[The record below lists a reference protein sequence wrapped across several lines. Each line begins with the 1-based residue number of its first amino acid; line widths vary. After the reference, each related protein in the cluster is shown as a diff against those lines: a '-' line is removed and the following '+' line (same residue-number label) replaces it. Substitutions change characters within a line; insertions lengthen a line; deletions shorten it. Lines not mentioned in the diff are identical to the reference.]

1 MACFW
6 KWLLLF
12 STSTCNTPPKIGV
25 NHHTCI
31 GLSFSSFSFTRY
43 IFDNLNLNQKR
54 FYEFTCTAPPKKRV
68 GINIHVLISLAWVT
82 KRSRTRGESFT
93 AIWQQTNCSRKWL
106 LFFYNFTC
114 TAPSKNGVDHY
125 TCNFLIH
132 PRHED
137 AQTNQKR
144 KSNCQSGRK

>member
-68 GINIHVLISLAWVT
+68 GINIHVLISLAWDT

-93 AIWQQTNCSRKWL
+93 AIWQRTNCSRKWL

-114 TAPSKNGVDHY
+114 TAPSKKWCRSLYMQFSHSPKTRG
-125 TCNFLIH
+125 C
-132 PRHED
+132 
-137 AQTNQKR
+137 TNEPEAEIQL
-144 KSNCQSGRK
+144 SIWS